1 MAVCML
7 SVVLMVSGTGWAA
20 GLGRFTLASALGQPF
35 EAEIELVAV
44 KNEEKPGLI
53 ASLGSQQVFRQA
65 NIDYLPLLAAFRA
78 SIEVRPG
85 GQPYV
90 RIVSSQPVTEPLLNL
105 LVELSWSSGR
115 LVREYAVVLTPPGG
129 GLAPTVQSA
138 GNTPA
143 GFEEDEPLSDKTQG
157 TLGWERFG
165 FPVPKG
171 SKKEE
176 ALKQTVT
183 GKIAPAASANRV
195 LDGENEPQKDALQRA
210 EGAEPW
216 YSRREEGLSASVW
229 GNGRDASSQPSLYA
243 VEESA
248 ARKSGLHR
256 GDGERSAL
264 LEKDI
269 ENYGLGFK
277 QENPAPVEMQEQ
289 AVTFGPG
296 KGVSPLVPIPRSMPS
311 VLSVPAQGETDR
323 LKGAKPIYEA
333 TDEPVAVAKSLQAA
347 LFSVN
352 STEPEAH
359 PLDLAN
365 VARSIADQLTANFE
379 VLGAV
384 LAFLIAGILGA
395 SIVRRWKKAGYQTER
410 NALSPPVESSDSLT
424 LTGRAP
430 SNVVRKGMQA
440 AFSTDRIADSTGP
453 RTRRRR
459 GTRDAK
465 TEPASPVSRNTPA
478 EDVPIP
484 TKVNVCAL
492 LSGSSEGAALPTQA
506 DMPTECRLAGADSNK
521 TVSSAY
527 PYTYLRGRP
536 LRERRA
542 GGRET
547 LSQLD
552 LARAYQEMG
561 DKDAAVQVLREVI
574 RDGDV
579 GQQERARRIL
589 ANLNP

>member
-1 MAVCML
+1 ML
-7 SVVLMVSGTGWAA
+7 SVVVVSGTGWAA

-44 KNEEKPGLI
+44 KNEEKPGLT

-65 NIDYLPLLAAFRA
+65 NIDYLPLLATFQA
-78 SIEVRPG
+78 SIEVRAG

-90 RIVSSQPVTEPLLNL
+90 RIVSSQPVTDPLLNL

-129 GLAPTVQSA
+129 GLAPAVQAA

-143 GFEEDEPLSDKTQG
+143 SYGEDEPLSDKTQG

-183 GKIAPAASANRV
+183 GKIAPPASTNRV
-195 LDGENEPQKDALQRA
+195 LDGENEPQKEALQRA

-216 YSRREEGLSASVW
+216 YSGLEEGLSASVW
-229 GNGRDASSQPSLYA
+229 GNGRDASSRPRLNE
-243 VEESA
+243 VEESH

-269 ENYGLGFK
+269 ENLGLGFK

-296 KGVSPLVPIPRSMPS
+296 KGVSQLVSMPRSTSP

-323 LKGAKPIYEA
+323 SKGAKPIYEPA
-333 TDEPVAVAKSLQAA
+333 EEPVAVAKPLHAA
-347 LFSVN
+347 LLSVN

-359 PLDLAN
+359 SLDLAH
-365 VARSIADQLTANFE
+365 VTRSIADQLTANLE
-379 VLGAV
+379 VLGGA
-384 LAFLIAGILGA
+384 LAFLIAGIVGA

-410 NALSPPVESSDSLT
+410 NVLSPAVESSGNP
-424 LTGRAP
+424 TGRAP
-430 SNVVRKGMQA
+430 SNVVRQGMQA
-440 AFSTDRIADSTGP
+440 TFSTDRIADVTAA
-453 RTRRRR
+453 RKRRRQ

-465 TEPASPVSRNTPA
+465 TEPVSPVSRNDPV
-478 EDVPIP
+478 EDVRIP
-484 TKVNVCAL
+484 KTKINVRAL
-492 LSGSSEGAALPTQA
+492 LSGSSDGSSDGASRPTQA
-506 DMPTECRLAGADSNK
+506 DVPTECCLAGADSNK

-542 GGRET
+542 GRREM
-547 LSQLD
+547 LSQFD

-561 DKDAAVQVLREVI
+561 DKDAALQVLREVI